1 MSDRDSILAEQE
13 VDDEIRREQLLT
25 IWRTY
30 GKFII
35 GGAVAVVLI
44 VAGNQ
49 YFTYQQESA
58 ERANSAR
65 LAAAIDSAFGEN
77 INLIQTLTEALP
89 ELDDGYNAIARLKI
103 ASAQVET
110 RDFRSAI
117 ATYDALA
124 ADSSVDE
131 SLSSLARLIAAMVTS
146 SEIGDLEDARARFSV
161 LAVEDGIWYFTAL
174 EQLALIDLELGD
186 NVSAI
191 ASFDQLISNRESPAT
206 IRSRATQL
214 RSLVADDAAPL
225 ADPAQTI
232 ETEIPT
238 DSPEKASE

>member
-103 ASAQVET
+103 AAAQVQA
-110 RDFRSAI
+110 RDFSNAI
-117 ATYDALA
+117 STYDSLA
-124 ADSSVDE
+124 SDGSADE
-131 SLSSLARLIAAMVTS
+131 SLTSLASLLAAMVTS
-146 SEIGDLEDARARFSV
+146 SELGDIEDARARFSV
-161 LAVEDGIWYFTAL
+161 LAVEGGVWYFTAL

-186 NVSAI
+186 DVSAI
-191 ASFDQLISNRESPAT
+191 ASFDQLISNLETPAT

-214 RSLVADDAAPL
+214 RDLIAVDEAPL
-225 ADPAQTI
+225 NSTEAEEAENTI
-232 ETEIPT
+232 ESSE
-238 DSPEKASE
+238 ASNQ